1 MTKNILTIVFCMA
14 GSAAICWLCNWEAK
28 VVMWMLLFWAVLAV
42 SVAGAT
48 LSEHIS
54 SKKINGRQRK
64 NEHRVNVFK

>member
-28 VVMWMLLFWAVLAV
+28 AVMWMLLFWAVLAV

-48 LSEHIS
+48 LSEQIRA
-54 SKKINGRQRK
+54 KKNNRRQRK
-64 NEHRVNVFK
+64 NESF

>member
-28 VVMWMLLFWAVLAV
+28 AVAWVLLFWAVLTV

-48 LSEHIS
+48 LSEYIEA
-54 SKKINGRQRK
+54 RK
-64 NEHRVNVFK
+64 AMRKEDDE